1 MKLVCAAEGAKYRLS
16 EYATISYPLGVACP
30 DVDQFYF
37 QQEADI
43 LPESAHI
50 AATIKQYGIPYIHSL
65 ASYSA
70 LLPRMH
76 QQVDNLGGMPER
88 YAAALY
94 LSGDRQGAFAFLD
107 AQITKFLTRNDNDF
121 VAELR
126 RLKSY
131 SV

>member
-76 QQVDNLGGMPER
+76 QPVDNLGGMPER